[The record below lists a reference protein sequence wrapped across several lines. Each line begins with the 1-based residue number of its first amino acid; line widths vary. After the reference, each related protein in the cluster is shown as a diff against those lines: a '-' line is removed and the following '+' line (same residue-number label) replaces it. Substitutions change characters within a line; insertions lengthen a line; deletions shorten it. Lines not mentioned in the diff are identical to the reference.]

1 MTVTDSPNSAD
12 VAKAETSWQATV
24 RHAVAVTLM
33 FGAAG
38 LSMAAGVT
46 RTGVLTTW
54 PEEPGGFSLLAG
66 GVVLIAA
73 FVAGAACSRY
83 ARGWQYGIAGFGLVA
98 GGGGVVAE
106 ATVLSWPLDI
116 HAPTPLSGPLLL
128 VAGCCLLVAGTLLMV
143 DARRGTRRRPVTGLM
158 AGPVLL
164 VIAALTGAGLE
175 SAAWT
180 DFRNTDATTSTAPA
194 PPMTTALTALTR
206 WQITTDGIFRVT
218 AGGVAMLSGGGLTMV
233 DPVTKRERWHYRRYD
248 TYWTDNGSWLLVSDD
263 GRHLGYVDVE
273 GTLRVF
279 DAVSGRPLTTMRSL
293 PSSDEV
299 TLTNNLI
306 IIRSPFIGMIST
318 YGYDGRPH
326 WTRTPLDGCPVE
338 QTEAT
343 AGGDVLAA
351 IPCAGIENKGSVI
364 LLDAATGTTRWSWP
378 IPAPQGN
385 PDRPVRSVL
394 WPGTVDP
401 NLVLVLL
408 DDLGAAQP
416 QRTVVGLRAADGH
429 QLWRDAIANSAPQA
443 AAPSPLACGCV
454 LAWSGAQ
461 AVLSLYTA
469 SADMS
474 VPDHITNYRLDPA
487 TGQIMGTDTSFHTV
501 TSLIDPALP
510 DGRIGTPPGR

>member
-1 MTVTDSPNSAD
+1 MTVNDSPDSAD
-12 VAKAETSWQATV
+12 VVKVEASWQATV

-46 RTGVLTTW
+46 RAGALTMW
-54 PEEPGGFSLLAG
+54 SEELGGFSFLAG
-66 GVVLIAA
+66 VVVLVAA
-73 FVAGAACSRY
+73 FVAGVACSRY
-83 ARGWQYGIAGFGLVA
+83 ARGWQYGIASFCLIA
-98 GGGGVVAE
+98 GGGGMVAD
-106 ATVLSWPLDI
+106 ATVLSWPPDI

-128 VAGCCLLVAGTLLMV
+128 VAGCCLLVAGTLLVV
-143 DARRGTRRRPVTGLM
+143 DARRGIRRRPVTGLM

-206 WQITTDGIFRVT
+206 WHNTTGGIFRVT

-248 TYWTDNGSWLLVSDD
+248 TGWTDNGSWLLVSDD
-263 GRHLGYVDVE
+263 GRHLGYVDAE

-279 DAVSGRPLTTMRSL
+279 DAVSGRPQTTMRSL
-293 PSSDEV
+293 SSSDEV

-326 WTRTPLDGCPVE
+326 WTRTPVDGCPVV
-338 QTEAT
+338 QAEAT
-343 AGGDVLAA
+343 ASGDVLAA
-351 IPCAGIENKGSVI
+351 IPCGGIENKGSVT

-378 IPAPQGN
+378 IPAPRGY
-385 PDRPVRSVL
+385 PEPVL
-394 WPGTVDP
+394 WPATVDP
-401 NLVLVLL
+401 TIVLVLL
-408 DDLGAAQP
+408 DDRSGSPP
-416 QRTVVGLRAADGH
+416 QRAAVGLRAADGH
-429 QLWRDAIANSAPQA
+429 QLWRDAIANGDPEG

-454 LAWSGAQ
+454 LAWSGTQ
-461 AVLSLYTA
+461 AVLSLYTD
-469 SADMS
+469 SADMH
-474 VPDHITNYRLDPA
+474 VPDRITNYRLDPA
-487 TGQIMGTDTSFHTV
+487 TGQVIGTDTSFDTA
-501 TSLIDPALP
+501 TSFRIDPALP